1 MQPEFG
7 HHTELAVSRESIAIA
22 KLEERQSRLFI
33 EELSTAK
40 LVARLESELQ
50 SKDRELVR
58 LEAITNSVARLQSE
72 LQSKDRELVR
82 LEFTVTRLESEM
94 QHANL
99 LHLVYASVVA
109 AVGLAA
115 IVVGRR

>member
-58 LEAITNSVARLQSE
+58 LE
-72 LQSKDRELVR
+72 
-82 LEFTVTRLESEM
+82 FTVTRLESEM